1 MCSSQPAGRTPTP
14 ASSTTQSLT
23 MVPSPTASGA
33 SKMLRPNNR
42 VPGLL
47 EKHRN
52 QRNERRV
59 EHGTVHVCVSSFPNR
74 FSYAHSPT
82 EPKKQKK
89 PVIDDGAAADGD
101 ATDAEQAVDGRSF
114 DADAAGTGR
123 HRRHGQV
130 VEQARTGSHI
140 VDVPELAPPPQ
151 KKNTRISTN

>member
-1 MCSSQPAGRTPTP
+1 M
-14 ASSTTQSLT
+14 
-23 MVPSPTASGA
+23 
-33 SKMLRPNNR
+33 
-42 VPGLL
+42 
-47 EKHRN
+47 
-52 QRNERRV
+52 
-59 EHGTVHVCVSSFPNR
+59 
-74 FSYAHSPT
+74 
-82 EPKKQKK
+82 
-89 PVIDDGAAADGD
+89 IDDGAAADGD